1 MNAQTALQRLRAEA
15 HVSVSSL
22 TAYLTCPNKYLHR
35 YILQTP
41 PAHRPG
47 ALALGSALHEA
58 LAYFYRGLMETR
70 QEPSLEELEAAFHD
84 AWHHQLD
91 GSTPILFGGK
101 ETADTALDTGINLV
115 RTFHEHA
122 PRNHKVVGVEEPFAV
137 EIQAPT
143 GKVLA
148 EKLVGVF
155 DAVVETTDGN
165 FTILEHKSAKRRY
178 TGARLANDI
187 QVTAYAL
194 AAPLVGLGQA
204 NVVLQVLLK
213 TKQPA
218 LELYNPVRTDQDRQD
233 LLYIITGVMTAI
245 RAGSFYPKRDWWCQ
259 GCPYQAQCLAG

>member
-1 MNAQTALQRLRAEA
+1 MKAQTALHLLRAEE
-15 HVSVSSL
+15 HVSVSSI
-22 TAYLTCPNKYLHR
+22 TAYLTCPTRYLHR
-35 YILQTP
+35 YILKTQ

-47 ALALGSALHEA
+47 ALVLGTALHEA
-58 LAYFYRGLMETR
+58 LAHFYRRLMETR
-70 QEPSLEELEAAFHD
+70 QEPSLEELEATFHD

-91 GSTPILFGGK
+91 GPTPILFGYK
-101 ETADTALDTGINLV
+101 ETADTALETGINLV

-137 EIQAPT
+137 EIQSPT
-143 GKVLA
+143 GEVLA

-155 DAVVETTDGN
+155 DAVVENTDGS

-178 TGARLANDI
+178 TEARLANDI

-213 TKQPA
+213 TKSPA
-218 LELYNPVRTDQDRQD
+218 LELYHPVRTDQDHQD
-233 LLYIITGVMTAI
+233 LLHIITGVMTAI
-245 RAGSFYPKRDWWCQ
+245 HAGSFYPKRDWWCQ
-259 GCPYQAQCLAG
+259 GCPYQAPCLAG